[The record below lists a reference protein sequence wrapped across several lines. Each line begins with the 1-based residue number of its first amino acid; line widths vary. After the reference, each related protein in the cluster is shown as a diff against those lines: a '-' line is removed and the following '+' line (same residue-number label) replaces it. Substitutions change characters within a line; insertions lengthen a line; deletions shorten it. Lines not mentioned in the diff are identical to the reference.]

1 MIRHKINVQVCLFKL
16 YKIKIVLCSILL
28 FEDLKEE
35 IVTLD
40 RSLDNNT

>member
-1 MIRHKINVQVCLFKL
+1 MIRHKINVQLCLFKC
-16 YKIKIVLCSILL
+16 YGIKIVSRSTLL

-40 RSLDNNT
+40 RSLY